1 MEKILSDKIIA
12 AIHEV
17 GELVRS
23 DERYTEMVRLSSEYN
38 TDKELQ
44 GMLDSYAEKQRSLS
58 AEFEKT
64 ETDDDVIKKIQSD
77 MDALYTSIVGNKVY
91 NDYKEAYDLYQEFT
105 EELYSELEFAVTGRR
120 SDSCTHD
127 CSSCSGCC

>member
-23 DERYTEMVRLSSEYN
+23 DERYTEMVRLSSDYN

-44 GMLDSYAEKQRSLS
+44 GMLDSYAVLQRSLS
-58 AEFEKT
+58 DEFAKDA
-64 ETDDDVIKKIQSD
+64 TDEEVIKKLQRE
-77 MDALYTSIVGNKVY
+77 MDSLYDSIINNKIY
-91 NDYKEAYDLYQEFT
+91 NDYKEAYDSYQEFT

-120 SDSCTHD
+120 SENCTHD
-127 CSSCSGCC
+127 CSTCGGCS